1 MFRQLGIALGILI
14 VALGG
19 LSEVNAQSKVQK
31 GIRIGYGF
39 ATLGGDDVTGAS
51 FRNGP
56 VGSAFAR
63 VNFNDHFGMQGEL
76 GVSLKG
82 ASGDFVISHNE
93 YASIE
98 ITYIEAPLLFVTSAN
113 LTESVRSSLFVG
125 PTIGVSLGDTWTDQ
139 ENAVN
144 NLFRE
149 EVNQIK
155 ADATLGVGL
164 QVQNVVLDA
173 RYDYGLTKTFVFSDA
188 KSQAISFSVGYV
200 F

>member
-19 LSEVNAQSKVQK
+19 VSEVNAQSKVQK

-39 ATLGGDDVTGAS
+39 ATLEGDDVTGAS

-56 VGSAFAR
+56 AGSAFAR
-63 VNFNDHFGMQGEL
+63 INFTNTFGMQGEL

-93 YASIE
+93 YQSIE
-98 ITYIEAPLLFVTSAN
+98 ITYIEAPLLFVTS
-113 LTESVRSSLFVG
+113 TSLGQSARASLLVG
-125 PTIGVSLGDTWTDQ
+125 PTIGVSMGDTWTDQ

-155 ADATLGVGL
+155 ADATLGISL

-173 RYDYGLTKTFVFSDA
+173 RYDYGLTKAFVFSDA
-188 KSQAISFSVGYV
+188 KSQALSLSVGYI